1 MAHKAT
7 ARRPDS
13 WSCRRWSAGALLS
26 LAASMA
32 NAAEPG
38 HKDLFGQSAPGNP
51 YTLTFERPGQYL
63 ELTGTAERRDGSI
76 WVTGYLEDQTGGT
89 RTSSGYLA
97 VVRADGTLG
106 EEYEFALPDAA
117 ATQFWWATE
126 LADGRTAVAAALDPF
141 TEKQNGALLILRP
154 DGSIDDQVMLTDLGL
169 SSGEIIHVEA
179 YPNGDLSITGSAA
192 LSAQT
197 NGAMTAR
204 LGPDLSLQ
212 WMTTDPARD
221 ESYTLSGYASSVLPD
236 GSVVAI
242 GTATDAGYIEGYGW
256 LARFDSDGNQIWQ
269 QWLTGGFMSLI
280 GNSAQV
286 YGNWVDVLPNGNIAY
301 LQTSYDDYGSPLL
314 NMLVR
319 LTPEGVIVMQAPMV
333 FARQM
338 NLLALT
344 ATRNGDVIVAGDMA
358 NGEMPII
365 ARIDPAGSVIWQQS
379 LDDLPGG
386 LVWSVMETAD
396 GAIVAAGT
404 YRTENGNGAG
414 WVARMTADGGRP

>member
-1 MAHKAT
+1 MVLNAT
-7 ARRPDS
+7 VSRLTAQT
-13 WSCRRWSAGALLS
+13 CRRWVAAAMLS
-26 LAASMA
+26 LVASSAHAAD
-32 NAAEPG
+32 PG
-38 HKDLFGQSAPGNP
+38 HKDLFGQSEQNLPF
-51 YTLTFERPGQYL
+51 TLTLERPGRYL
-63 ELTGTAERRDGSI
+63 ELTGAAERRDGSI
-76 WVTGYLEDQTGGT
+76 WVTGYLEEQTGGT
-89 RTSSGYLA
+89 WTSTGYLA
-97 VVRADGTLG
+97 EIRADGSLG
-106 EEYEFALPDAA
+106 AEHEFSLPDAA
-117 ATQFWWATE
+117 STQFWWATE
-126 LADGRTAVAAALDPF
+126 LADGRIAVAAALDPF
-141 TEKQNGALLILRP
+141 TENQNGALLILRP

-179 YPNGDLSITGSAA
+179 YPDGDLSITGSAA

-212 WMTTDPARD
+212 WMATDPARD
-221 ESYTLSGYASSVLPD
+221 ASYTLSGYASSVLPD

-280 GNSAQV
+280 GDSAQV

-301 LQTSYDDYGSPLL
+301 LQTNYDDYGSPLL
-314 NMLVR
+314 NLLVR
-319 LTPEGVIVMQAPMV
+319 LTPEGAVVIQAPMV
-333 FARQM
+333 FAREM
-338 NLLALT
+338 NLLALA

-358 NGEMPII
+358 HGEMPII
-365 ARIDPAGSVIWQQS
+365 ARIDPAGSVVWQQS

-386 LVWSVMETAD
+386 LIWSVMETAE
-396 GAIVAAGT
+396 GAIIAAGT

-414 WVARMTADGGRP
+414 WVARMTADGGRR